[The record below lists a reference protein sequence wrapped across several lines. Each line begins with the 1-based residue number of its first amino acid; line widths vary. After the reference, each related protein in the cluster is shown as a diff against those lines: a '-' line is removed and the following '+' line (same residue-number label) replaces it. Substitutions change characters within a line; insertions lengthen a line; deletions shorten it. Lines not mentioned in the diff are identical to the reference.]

1 MILLKSNEIKEAAL
15 KYFTIHGYE
24 GASLSQIAEEVGM
37 KKQSI
42 YAHFKGKDDLFLQ
55 VLRDAKETELSSK
68 LQYFRKVD
76 SKNPEKDLY
85 GFLQLVIDLFQK
97 NEHIKF
103 WLRMS
108 FFPPAHLEKEIGQEV
123 IDIEEKVQAIL
134 ECKFHDWI
142 NAKLIVEDE
151 AITPT
156 YAFLGV
162 VDSILLELVYG
173 NDEKRLNEKLSA
185 SWKVFWRGISLK

>member
-68 LQYFRKVD
+68 LQYFSKVD
-76 SKNPEKDLY
+76 SKNPETDLY

-108 FFPPAHLEKEIGQEV
+108 FFPPAHLEKEIGHEV
-123 IDIEEKVQAIL
+123 IDIEERVQAIL
-134 ECKFHDWI
+134 ECKFQDWI

-173 NDEKRLNEKLSA
+173 NDEKRLNDKLTA
-185 SWKVFWRGISLK
+185 SWKVFWRGISQK

>member
-1 MILLKSNEIKEAAL
+1 MKSNEIKEAAL

-68 LQYFRKVD
+68 LQYFSTVG
-76 SKNPEKDLY
+76 SQNPEKDLY

-97 NEHIKF
+97 NEQLKF
-103 WLRMS
+103 WLRIS
-108 FFPPAHLEKEIGQEV
+108 FFPPAHLAKEIEQEV
-123 IDIEEKVQAIL
+123 IDIEEKVQSII
-134 ECKFHDWI
+134 EYKFQDWI
-142 NAKLIVEDE
+142 NAKKIIEE
-151 AITPT
+151 SAKTPT

-162 VDSILLELVYG
+162 VDAIMLELVYG
-173 NDEKRLNEKLSA
+173 NDEKRLKEKLEA
-185 SWKVFWRGISLK
+185 SWTVFWRGISHH